1 MSVRNL
7 QAYTRAALAAFELA
21 IKQNLTDSFVVFG
34 IIVQPLIIAVLG
46 LWMLGEKGAEFGIFV
61 VIGSGMTG
69 LWSSLLFISG
79 NSITWE
85 RWTGTLE
92 FLVGQPTPV
101 PVIVFGKN
109 FAHVLQ
115 SLLSMVAS
123 YLLASI
129 FFDFALDI
137 QQPLLFVISL
147 FLTVIAFVTFG
158 LIIAPVFVLSPSVQR
173 WQNAMEFP
181 IFILCGFLFPI
192 ALLPGWT
199 TPISYLLTPYWAA
212 RALHGTSS
220 GGASTDEVFFSWGML
235 ILFSVL
241 YLFIS
246 RILFRAMIR
255 KARIDATL
263 GMQ

>member
-1 MSVRNL
+1 MRVKKY
-7 QAYTRAALAAFELA
+7 QAYGRAALAAFELA

-34 IIVQPLIIAVLG
+34 IVVQPLIIAVLG
-46 LWMLGEKGAEFGIFV
+46 LWMLGDKGAEFGIFV

-115 SLLSMVAS
+115 SLLSMIAS

-129 FFDFALDI
+129 FFDYGLDI
-137 QQPLLFVISL
+137 QQPILFAISL
-147 FLTVIAFVTFG
+147 LLTVIAFVTFG

-220 GGASTDEVFFSWGML
+220 GGASINEVLFSWGML
-235 ILFSVL
+235 LVFSVL
-241 YLFIS
+241 YLFLS
-246 RILFRAMIR
+246 RILFRVMIR